1 MLVVCAH
8 CGSSLV
14 ERRNRTT
21 GLPFLAC
28 ERDPACPGT
37 RASVDGNGLPRRPR
51 VRAQEHGSSRGR
63 WWRAAR
69 RAIWALAD

>member
-1 MLVVCAH
+1 MLVVCPH

-37 RASVDGNGLPRRPR
+37 RASLDGNGLPRRPR

-69 RAIWALAD
+69 RAIWALTD